1 MHAGF
6 CASAVSDCS
15 GHCHM
20 IAQNELN
27 TAFGTKRESAASYI
41 TADGKL
47 VIAGPN
53 VLRPSYADDGSYLG
67 ALTEG
72 ASTNFL
78 PDSML
83 TNSQKS
89 WSGNY
94 ASIVTSRLTK
104 NGFSCLQFD
113 FPALDSAAS
122 AQISLGDPVSAQAG
136 ETWWLSAWGLMI
148 GTSASVPVV
157 SLRLSS
163 GSANV
168 TQAFPSGNA
177 SGRLVRI
184 RVSLQIPAAQNTV
197 SASLVVNGAAGSNA
211 VSMVFSAPQMEKN
224 RVSSFIPTSN
234 GFASRVSDRVFYIAD
249 ADPGNG
255 QVPDATNMVFGRD
268 HGVVAWQHMLAQF
281 SASPSLQSLVK
292 ALYPA
297 CTTLDTALQAMMNNR
312 VLDQAS
318 GDQLDGIGDILGQ
331 SRLVGPASA
340 IMLTDDQYRR
350 LLKLK
355 ILLNN
360 AHGTTEDLRAA
371 FCVLFNA
378 DSTLLQDNGDASLT
392 AVVGR
397 FITASDLAF
406 ARSIAGFPKPA
417 GVGLVQMQYDPA
429 RPFGFQ
435 QQSYMGFGSGCM
447 ARALDNI
454 IPSS

>member
-1 MHAGF
+1 
-6 CASAVSDCS
+6 
-15 GHCHM
+15 M
-20 IAQNELN
+20 IAANELN
-27 TAFGTKRESAASYI
+27 TAFGTKRETAASYI

-47 VIAGPN
+47 VIVGPN

-72 ASTNFL
+72 ASTNYL

-83 TNSQKS
+83 TPDGKS
-89 WSGNY
+89 WSGNFP
-94 ASIVTSRLTK
+94 AITISGLMK
-104 NGFSCLQFD
+104 DGFSCLQSD
-113 FPALDSAAS
+113 FPALNTSAS
-122 AQISLGDPVSAQAG
+122 AQMSLGDPVSAQAG
-136 ETWWLSAWGLMI
+136 ETWWLSAWGLML
-148 GTSASVPVV
+148 GSSATAPLV
-157 SLRLSS
+157 SLCLAS
-163 GSANV
+163 GSAKV
-168 TQAFPSGNA
+168 MQAFPSGTA

-184 RVSLQIPAAQNTV
+184 RISLQVPAGQNAV
-197 SASLVVNGAAGSNA
+197 SASLVANGATGSSA
-211 VSMVFSAPQMEKN
+211 VSMLFSAPQLEKK
-224 RVSSFIPTSN
+224 RVTSFIPTST
-234 GFASRVSDRVFYIAD
+234 GPASRVSDRVFYIPD

-268 HGVVAWQHMLAQF
+268 HGVVAWEHMLAQF
-281 SASPSLQSLVK
+281 AASSDLQSLVQ

-312 VLDQAS
+312 VLDQAT

-331 SRLVGPASA
+331 SRMVGPANA
-340 IMLTDDQYRR
+340 TKLEDDQYRR

-371 FCVLFNA
+371 FCALFNA
-378 DSTLLQDNGDASLT
+378 DSTLIQDNGDASLT

-397 FITASDLAF
+397 FISADDLAF
-406 ARSIAGFPKPA
+406 ARSIKGFPKPA
-417 GVGLVQMQYDPA
+417 GVGLIQMQYDPA
-429 RPFGFQ
+429 KPFGFQ

-454 IPSS
+454 IA